1 MYVSDFCRT
10 LAATKKENAEIYVWK
25 GGLPILSA
33 PDSITFVKPEM
44 SAQVQDIED
53 KGSQDFAIRYLFLTK
68 DYMGKPQWQSALP
81 NLTAD
86 QCSSKHIGKM
96 VLYNHYTVMR
106 ASTRPNPVHL
116 LRPTV
121 SNTSCNPPIAT
132 VPSKKQRRY
141 CI

>member
-68 DYMGKPQWQSALP
+68 DYMGKPQWQSALL

-86 QCSSKHIGKM
+86 QCSSKHIAKWCC
-96 VLYNHYTVMR
+96 TTTIPSC
-106 ASTRPNPVHL
+106 A
-116 LRPTV
+116 LRHDRIQCT
-121 SNTSCNPPIAT
+121 C
-132 VPSKKQRRY
+132 
-141 CI
+141 